1 MSNIPAC
8 LLGSAQTQKSKVL
21 TDIMSNKYRI
31 IYSTPEFCT
40 GDFGLGF
47 LKDVKN
53 TLNVDLLAIDEA
65 HCVSQWGHDFRVKY
79 RHLSQ
84 IRNALGNVPILAV
97 TATATKD
104 VRNDIISSLKLR

>member
-8 LLGSAQTQKSKVL
+8 LLGSAQTSKATVL
-21 TDIMSNKYRI
+21 SDIMSNKYRI
-31 IYSTPEFCT
+31 VYATPEYCT
-40 GDFGLGF
+40 GDCGMDF
-47 LKDVKN
+47 LRNVND

-79 RHLSQ
+79 RHLSK
-84 IRNALGNVPILAV
+84 IRNVLKGIPILAV

-104 VRNDIISSLKLR
+104 VRADIISSLKLR

>member
-21 TDIMSNKYRI
+21 ADIMSNEYRI
-31 IYSTPEFCT
+31 VYATPEFCT
-40 GDFGLGF
+40 SDSGMEF
-47 LKDVKN
+47 LQNINN

-79 RHLSQ
+79 RHLSKL
-84 IRNALGNVPILAV
+84 RNILTNVPILAV
-97 TATATKD
+97 TATATND
-104 VRNDIISSLKLR
+104 VRTDIINSLKLR